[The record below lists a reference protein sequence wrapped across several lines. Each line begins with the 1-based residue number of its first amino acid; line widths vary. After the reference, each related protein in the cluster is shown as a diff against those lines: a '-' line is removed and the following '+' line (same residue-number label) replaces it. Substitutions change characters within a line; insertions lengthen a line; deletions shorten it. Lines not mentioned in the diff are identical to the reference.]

1 MENSL
6 CPYFPTIICGVR
18 RHSTRDRWVARQNP
32 ISCTWDLTGS
42 TTKSSRCL
50 MHSRSKKRTA
60 ASATHNTEPLSLC
73 AATMATYQHETF
85 RTQQLSAASQRLLRE
100 APRLNLDVFP
110 KARTSTRR
118 FGGRRTME
126 ELPAAVPGSLTSR
139 D

>member
-6 CPYFPTIICGVR
+6 CPYFPTIICGVQ
-18 RHSTRDRWVARQNP
+18 RHSTRDRWVAHQNP

-50 MHSRSKKRTA
+50 IHSRSKKRDSGLSHTQHRA
-60 ASATHNTEPLSLC
+60 ALIVCRNNGHIPARDFQNPAAVGGQPEAFEGSAEVK
-73 AATMATYQHETF
+73 F
-85 RTQQLSAASQRLLRE
+85 RR
-100 APRLNLDVFP
+100 FP